1 MGMLA
6 IVNMILL
13 LAGFLVRLRKQRRI
27 TTITQKL
34 NLPVKQVTERQNN

>member
-13 LAGFLVRLRKQRRI
+13 LVGFLVRLRKQKRI

-34 NLPVKQVTERQNN
+34 DLPVNQVTEPQKS